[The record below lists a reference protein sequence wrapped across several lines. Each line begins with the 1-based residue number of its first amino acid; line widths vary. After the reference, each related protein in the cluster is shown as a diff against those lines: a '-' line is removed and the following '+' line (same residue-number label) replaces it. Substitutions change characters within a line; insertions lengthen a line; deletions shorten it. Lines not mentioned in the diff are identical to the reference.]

1 MKKLPALVLLFSLVF
16 AFSGLDA
23 QSDAALQKVNSRY
36 SPEQV
41 ADMQSHTSYKY
52 QGLLLFYSHSWLV
65 DHQGQLLAPTESE
78 ILTIDIDQYNP
89 MRSESSRVSI
99 HDDATG
105 MDLVLLGRQEF
116 EVLVLS
122 KLNAADKA
130 AYLAQKAILTNES
143 TKQAQ

>member
-1 MKKLPALVLLFSLVF
+1 MLLFAVVIG
-16 AFSGLDA
+16 FSRLNA

-41 ADMQSHTSYKY
+41 ADMQSHTSYKF

-65 DHQGQLLAPTESE
+65 DHQGQLLAPSESE
-78 ILTIDIDQYNP
+78 ILAVDIDQFNP
-89 MRSESSRVSI
+89 LRSENSRISI

-116 EVLVLS
+116 EELYLA

-130 AYLAQKAILTNES
+130 AYLAQKAIFTNQS
-143 TKQAQ
+143 TKPAQ